1 MRGDWCDDRLTPT
14 HSSIH
19 PAHPRTVGFFV
30 FATLLLTRSSASGDT
45 PMDRNRIR
53 HFLVDEPTPRTG
65 DRPGAHDD
73 LRQQTGSS
81 FASYPEMLL
90 AELSGL
96 ERSHVANM
104 YRQAFL
110 AAESQV
116 RQAVIERLLASI

>member
-14 HSSIH
+14 HSSID

-30 FATLLLTRSSASGDT
+30 FTHFVTHRSSSGDR

-53 HFLVDEPTPRTG
+53 YFLEDDTTPRTG
-65 DRPGAHDD
+65 AKPGANEE
-73 LRQQTGSS
+73 LRQPSGGS
-81 FASYPEMLL
+81 FASYPEALL
-90 AELSGL
+90 AELGDL
-96 ERSHVANM
+96 ERSHMANM